1 MYSTEEEII
10 EGCIK
15 KKRKAQKLLY
25 EKYYRR
31 MLGICKRY
39 CSGTADAEDVMITG
53 FMNIFAKIKS
63 FQRAGSFEGWMKRIM
78 INTAIDN
85 FRKNK
90 KHLYQ
95 LDLSDFENELIVE
108 DHLPENISNEEIMSI
123 IQSLPSG
130 YRIVFN
136 LFAIE
141 GYEHKEIAEM
151 LGVSVNTSKTQLFK
165 ARKFLQISLLNTYK
179 EIRKENNE

>member
-1 MYSTEEEII
+1 MYNSEEEII

-15 KKRKAQKLLY
+15 NKRKAQKRLY

-31 MLGICKRY
+31 MLGICLRY
-39 CSGTADAEDVMITG
+39 CSDTDEAEHVMLSG
-53 FMNIFAKIKS
+53 FMSIFSKINS
-63 FQRAGSFEGWMKRIM
+63 FQRKGSFEGWMKRIM
-78 INTAIDN
+78 VNTAIDA

-90 KHLYQ
+90 KYKYHLDVV
-95 LDLSDFENELIVE
+95 DLENELQTE
-108 DHLPENISNEEIMSI
+108 GNFPENISINEILSI
-123 IQSLPSG
+123 VQQLPPG

-165 ARKFLQISLLNTYK
+165 ARKMLQKILN
-179 EIRKENNE
+179 NSM